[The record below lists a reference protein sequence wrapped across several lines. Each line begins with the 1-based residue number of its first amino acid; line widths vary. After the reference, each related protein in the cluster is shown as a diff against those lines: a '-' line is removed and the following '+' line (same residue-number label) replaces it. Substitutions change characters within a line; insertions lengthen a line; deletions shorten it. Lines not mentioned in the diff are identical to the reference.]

1 METPLAKSK
10 DFLERFWDLMH
21 KKSTGTNF
29 IAELDELAQKVQA
42 SLDEVY
48 EAENE
53 LSTLRR
59 FMRRIKARRKSA

>member
-1 METPLAKSK
+1 
-10 DFLERFWDLMH
+10 MH

-42 SLDEVY
+42 ALDEVY